1 MKKKKINLFIIVII
15 LLVGVYFAYKDF
27 NLYYYDINI
36 ITDGNYQEFISG
48 LKVENEITLKK
59 VDVIDNNYLEYDG
72 MKIRND
78 FKNFEQLEEIP
89 NVSSLKFV
97 LRDEKNKVKASF
109 WMGKGYTYLTMLKAD
124 KTLFGTNDKKITN
137 TDISEFLKE
146 NNINNDIELLKYLEK
161 NKNKKN
167 SIFTSVKQMKKN
179 YGIQFLASIMLPKAD
194 NITLIKG
201 DYEGYIFNMENM
213 KEVSLLKDGKRYV
226 FMFINTDYFTDEY
239 VKDILNTLV
248 I

>member
-15 LLVGVYFAYKDF
+15 LLVGVYFVYKGF
-27 NLYYYDINI
+27 NLFYYDINI
-36 ITDGNYQEFISG
+36 ITDGKYEEYISG
-48 LKVENEITLKK
+48 LKVENEIKLKK

-78 FKNFEQLEEIP
+78 FKNFEKLEEIP
-89 NVSSLKFV
+89 EVSSLKFV
-97 LRDEKNKVKASF
+97 LRDENNKVKASF
-109 WMGKGYTYLTMLKAD
+109 WMGKGDTYLTMLKAD

-137 TDISEFLKE
+137 TEITEFLKE
-146 NNINNDIELLKYLEK
+146 NNINNDIEFFEYLEK

-179 YGIQFLASIMLPKAD
+179 YGIQYLASVMLPEI
-194 NITLIKG
+194 NSVTLIKG
-201 DYEGYIFNMENM
+201 DYEGYIFNMKNM
-213 KEVSLLKDGKRYV
+213 KEVNIIKDGKRYV
-226 FMFINTDYFTDEY
+226 FMFIYTDYFTDEY
-239 VKDILNTLV
+239 IKDILNTVV